1 MTWEKVKLG
10 ELYTIYNGLAKGR
23 EFFGQGYP
31 FVSFSLVFNNYF
43 IPKAI
48 SSLVEST
55 EVERTK
61 YSIKRGDILI
71 TRTSETPDELGMT
84 SVALD
89 DIPNATYNGFSKRL
103 RPITDRVV
111 PEFIGY
117 YLRSFE
123 FRRHFMGITGSMTT
137 RASLRNEF
145 LLDIEIPV
153 PTIEEQNRIAR
164 VLRTYDELIENSRKQ
179 IALLEEAAQRLY
191 REWFVDFRFPGSTSH
206 NSLPQGWTEESVDS
220 LLAKVHRTKQIPTSE
235 MIDNGSIPVIDQS
248 RDFIAGYTDDV
259 DSLVKS
265 DVPII
270 VFGDHTRVLKY
281 IQFPFAKGADGTQLI
296 LSNDFKRMP
305 QSLFYVSL
313 VNVDLS
319 NYSYARHF
327 KYLKQEKIVVP
338 TEQMAHQFDLIASNI
353 FAKIQSNREMTNKLI
368 QARDALLPKLMSGEL
383 KV

>member
-1 MTWEKVKLG
+1 MKTVQIKDLGRIITGDTPPRSKPELYGNHTPFIKATDISEDSKFTYNPEECYSEIAFEKYRKKLIPKGATCVNTIGSIGRKMTMAHRECFVNQAINAVISNEHYDNDYVYYLLRYNLPKVKQLDSG
-10 ELYTIYNGLAKGR
+10 TASGR
-23 EFFGQGYP
+23 EN
-31 FVSFSLVFNNYF
+31 VSKSAFSN
-43 IPKAI
+43 
-48 SSLVEST
+48 
-55 EVERTK
+55 
-61 YSIKRGDILI
+61 
-71 TRTSETPDELGMT
+71 
-84 SVALD
+84 
-89 DIPNATYNGFSKRL
+89 
-103 RPITDRVV
+103 
-111 PEFIGY
+111 
-117 YLRSFE
+117 
-123 FRRHFMGITGSMTT
+123 
-137 RASLRNEF
+137 
-145 LLDIEIPV
+145 IEISV
-153 PTIEEQNRIAR
+153 EEDIDKQREIAGI
-164 VLRTYDELIENSRKQ
+164 LSKYDELIENSRKQ

-191 REWFVDFRFPGSTSH
+191 REWFVDFRFPGSTSRD
-206 NSLPQGWTEESVDS
+206 SLPQGWQEESVGS

-248 RDFIAGYTDDV
+248 RNFIAGYTDDV

-296 LSNDFKRMP
+296 LSNDLNHMP

-338 TEQMAHQFDLIASNI
+338 TEQIAHQFDLIASNF

-368 QARDALLPKLMSGEL
+368 RARDALLPKLMSGEL

>member
-1 MTWEKVKLG
+1 ML
-10 ELYTIYNGLAKGR
+10 GLAVGKGASR
-23 EFFGQGYP
+23 NA
-31 FVSFSLVFNNYF
+31 L
-43 IPKAI
+43 
-48 SSLVEST
+48 
-55 EVERTK
+55 TK
-61 YSIKRGDILI
+61 GMIEKFDVICPDMKTQDKIAGIL
-71 TRTSETPDELGMT
+71 
-84 SVALD
+84 
-89 DIPNATYNGFSKRL
+89 SK
-103 RPITDRVV
+103 
-111 PEFIGY
+111 
-117 YLRSFE
+117 
-123 FRRHFMGITGSMTT
+123 
-137 RASLRNEF
+137 
-145 LLDIEIPV
+145 
-153 PTIEEQNRIAR
+153 
-164 VLRTYDELIENSRKQ
+164 YDELIENSRKQ

-206 NSLPQGWTEESVDS
+206 NSLPQGWQEESVGS
-220 LLAKVHRTKQIPTSE
+220 LLAKVHRTKQIPTSA